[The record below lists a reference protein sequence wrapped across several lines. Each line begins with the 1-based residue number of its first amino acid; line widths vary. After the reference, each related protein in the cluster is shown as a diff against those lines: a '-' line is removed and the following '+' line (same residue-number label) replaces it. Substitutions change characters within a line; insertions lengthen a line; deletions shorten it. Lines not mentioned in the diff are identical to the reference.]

1 MNMVGSGRWEQLSP
15 SGAGPT
21 AREGHTATNIRH
33 CIYIFGGSA
42 PVGKT
47 DKKCC
52 YYNDL
57 HCLNTGALP
66 CRPVGETL
74 SVHHS
79 PQLDRRRTRVRFR
92 DAGLFCYDDV
102 SRQARVMTILGV
114 SRVELHDG

>member
-1 MNMVGSGRWEQLSP
+1 MVGSGRWEQLSP

-79 PQLDRRRTRVRFR
+79 PKTVWLNWTG
-92 DAGLFCYDDV
+92 AGLGFD
-102 SRQARVMTILGV
+102 SGTRGFSVMTTFPVRPAL
-114 SRVELHDG
+114 